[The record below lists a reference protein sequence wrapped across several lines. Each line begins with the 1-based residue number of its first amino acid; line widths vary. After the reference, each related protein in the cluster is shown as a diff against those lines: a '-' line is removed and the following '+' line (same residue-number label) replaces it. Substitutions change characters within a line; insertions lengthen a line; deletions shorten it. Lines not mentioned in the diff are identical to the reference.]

1 VLKTP
6 GEVRRRE
13 SDLSET
19 GGLCSSE
26 SRPQRLPQPQ
36 RYRAKKRR
44 GIVGLNKQVE
54 EGNGSLREVIRTTIP
69 ISHPH
74 DHSNGHPQT
83 GALMIRFLLRFI
95 GLCLLATAFVFLVYD
110 GTKSIANHD
119 LVYTKVGDVWAI
131 IDQNSLN
138 LVQEWLK
145 QKFAFAWD
153 PYLQRS
159 FDLPAWA
166 VVGIVATILILLG
179 RKKRPLI
186 GYARD

>member
-1 VLKTP
+1 
-6 GEVRRRE
+6 
-13 SDLSET
+13 
-19 GGLCSSE
+19 
-26 SRPQRLPQPQ
+26 
-36 RYRAKKRR
+36 
-44 GIVGLNKQVE
+44 
-54 EGNGSLREVIRTTIP
+54 
-69 ISHPH
+69 
-74 DHSNGHPQT
+74 
-83 GALMIRFLLRFI
+83 MIRFLLRFV
-95 GLCLLATAFVFLVYD
+95 GLCLLATAFVFFVYD

-119 LVYTKVGDVWAI
+119 IVYTKVVDVWAI

-138 LVQEWLK
+138 LVQSWLK
-145 QKFAFAWD
+145 QRLAWAWD

>member
-1 VLKTP
+1 
-6 GEVRRRE
+6 
-13 SDLSET
+13 
-19 GGLCSSE
+19 
-26 SRPQRLPQPQ
+26 
-36 RYRAKKRR
+36 
-44 GIVGLNKQVE
+44 
-54 EGNGSLREVIRTTIP
+54 
-69 ISHPH
+69 
-74 DHSNGHPQT
+74 
-83 GALMIRFLLRFI
+83 MIRFLLRFV
-95 GLCLLATAFVFLVYD
+95 GLCLLATAFVFFVYD

-119 LVYTKVGDVWAI
+119 IVYTKVVDVWAI

-138 LVQEWLK
+138 LVQSWLK
-145 QKFAFAWD
+145 LRLAWAWD